1 MERNMNL
8 KENERIDDLGIND
21 LKIIQ
26 NTDYFCFGTDSVLL
40 ANFITSNSSNNII
53 LDLCSGGGVI
63 PIIVSAKY
71 KCSKVFAIELQD
83 EMFDLLKRNIELNK
97 LEEKISIMQGNITD
111 FSSIRQNIIKETGS
125 GSVNIITVNP
135 PYKPKGRGIG
145 NEHNVKYIARH
156 EEMCNLEDI
165 FLTSS
170 KLLEY
175 KGKLYLV
182 HKPERIVDLLAIAR
196 KYNLEAKRIRYV
208 YPRVDTK
215 PSIVLIEYI
224 KGGGNETLMLPALI
238 EYNED
243 GSYTDEIYKIYGME
257 KKNDR

>member
-1 MERNMNL
+1 MNL
-8 KENERIDDLGIND
+8 KNNERIDDLGIKD

-26 NTDYFCFGTDSVLL
+26 NTEYFCFGTDSVLL
-40 ANFITSNSSNNII
+40 ANFITSNSSKNII

-63 PIIVSAKY
+63 PVIISAKY
-71 KCSKVFAIELQD
+71 KYSKIFAVELQD
-83 EMFDLLKRNIELNK
+83 EMFDLLERNIELNK
-97 LEEKISIMQGNITD
+97 LEEKILIIQENIID
-111 FSSIRQNIIKETGS
+111 FSSIRKNIIKETGS
-125 GSVNIITVNP
+125 GNVNIITVNP
-135 PYKPKGRGIG
+135 PYKPKGNGIG
-145 NEHNVKYIARH
+145 NGHNVKYIARH

-182 HKPERIVDLLAIAR
+182 HKPERIVDLLSIAR

-208 YPRVDTK
+208 YPRIDTK

-224 KGGGNETLMLPALI
+224 KGGGNETLMLPPLV
-238 EYNED
+238 EYNKD

-257 KKNDR
+257 KKNEG

>member
-1 MERNMNL
+1 MG
-8 KENERIDDLGIND
+8 KERIDDLGIND
-21 LKIIQ
+21 LKVIQ

-40 ANFITSNSSNNII
+40 SNFVISNSSQNII

-71 KCSKVFAIELQD
+71 KYSKILAAELQD
-83 EMFDLLKRNIELNK
+83 EMFDLLRRNINLNH
-97 LEEKISIMQGNITD
+97 LEDKIYPLKEDIRNFNAMKDKIRKITGRGN
-111 FSSIRQNIIKETGS
+111 
-125 GSVNIITVNP
+125 VNIITVNP
-135 PYKPKGRGIG
+135 PYKPKGRGVV

-156 EEMCNLEDI
+156 EEMCDLEDI

-175 KGKLYLV
+175 KGKLYMV
-182 HKPERIVDLLAIAR
+182 HKPERIVDLLSIAR

-208 YPRVDTK
+208 YPRVDIK
-215 PSIVLIEYI
+215 PSIILIEYV
-224 KGGGNETLMLPALI
+224 KGGGNETLMLPPLI
-238 EYNED
+238 EYNDD

-257 KKNDR
+257 KKSNE

>member
-1 MERNMNL
+1 M
-8 KENERIDDLGIND
+8 ENERIDDLGINN
-21 LKIIQ
+21 LKIVQ

-40 ANFITSNSSNNII
+40 SNFITSNSSKNII

-63 PIIVSAKY
+63 PIIISAKY
-71 KCSKVFAIELQD
+71 KYSKIFAVELQD
-83 EMFDLLKRNIELNK
+83 EMFNLLDRNIKLNN
-97 LEEKISIMQGNITD
+97 LEEKIYTVQGDIKDFNNI
-111 FSSIRQNIIKETGS
+111 RKRIIKETGNS
-125 GSVNIITVNP
+125 NVNIITVNP
-135 PYKPKGRGIG
+135 PYKPKGRGIV
-145 NEHNVKYIARH
+145 NEHNVKNIARN
-156 EEMCNLEDI
+156 EEMCTLEDI

-196 KYNLEAKRIRYV
+196 KYNLEAKKIRYV
-208 YPRVDTK
+208 YPRVNTK
-215 PSIVLIEYI
+215 PSIVLIEYV
-224 KGGGNETLMLPALI
+224 KGGGNETLMLPPLI

-257 KKNDR
+257 KKHGK

>member
-1 MERNMNL
+1 MG
-8 KENERIDDLGIND
+8 KERIDDLGIND
-21 LKIIQ
+21 LKIMQ

-40 ANFITSNSSNNII
+40 SNFVISNSNQNII

-71 KCSKVFAIELQD
+71 KYSKILAAELQD
-83 EMFDLLKRNIELNK
+83 EMFDLLEKNIELNN
-97 LEEKISIMQGNITD
+97 LEDKIYPFKQDIRD
-111 FSSIRQNIIKETGS
+111 FSALKDKVREITGQ
-125 GSVNIITVNP
+125 GTVNIITVNP
-135 PYKPKGRGIG
+135 PYKPKGRGIV

-156 EEMCNLEDI
+156 EELCTLEDI

-175 KGKLYLV
+175 KGKLYMV
-182 HKPERIVDLLAIAR
+182 HKPERIVDLLSIAR

-208 YPRVDTK
+208 YPRVNIK
-215 PSIVLIEYI
+215 PSIILIEYV
-224 KGGGNETLMLPALI
+224 KGGGNETLMLPPLI
-238 EYNED
+238 EYNDD

-257 KKNDR
+257 KKINE